1 MRQVERHLIKSNH
14 QYFKIIDNLAFL
26 SKNLYNAT
34 LYLVRQEF
42 FKSNKILSFNETYH
56 QVKSSIDYKS
66 LPSKVSQLVIK
77 QVVDNFNYWKKSLE
91 QYKKYPHKFLGEP
104 KIPKYK
110 DKIKGRNKLT
120 YNNQAFSKTALKQG
134 LIKLSKTNLVF
145 KTKQTL
151 VDEVRLITKSNKTYY
166 LEVVY
171 SIEEK
176 QLTENENYAS
186 LDLGL
191 NNLAT
196 LASNNPNIKPIII
209 NGRPIKSCNRWF
221 NKRKAYLQSKLHSDK
236 LSTPPK
242 NCLSSK
248 RLDRLSIK
256 RSNKIDYYL
265 HKSSKQIIDYLKQ
278 NNITKLVIG
287 KNDNWKQNINIGKK
301 NNQNFVNVP
310 HAKFIEILTYK
321 AQKEGIKVTI
331 TEESYTS
338 KTSFLDNELPKKQNK
353 YAGKRVKR
361 GLFKSSNG
369 IKVNADL
376 NGALQILTKVV
387 GNFANN
393 YSKNELLRLVVSPV
407 RLSLQS

>member
-1 MRQVERHLIKSNH
+1 MRQVERHLIKPNH
-14 QYFKIIDNLAFL
+14 KYFKEVDELAFL
-26 SKNLYNAT
+26 SKNLYNAS
-34 LYLVRQEF
+34 LYVVRQEF
-42 FKSNKILSFNETYH
+42 FKSNKILSFNNAYH
-56 QVKSSIDYKS
+56 LIKQSKDYKL
-66 LPSKVSQLVIK
+66 LPSKVSQLIIK
-77 QVVDNFNYWKKSLE
+77 QVVDNFNYWYKALD

-134 LIKLSKTNLVF
+134 LLKLSKTDFVF

-151 VDEVRLITKSNKTYY
+151 VDEVRLISKSNNTYY

-176 QLTENENYAS
+176 QLIKNDNYAS
-186 LDLGL
+186 VDIGL
-191 NNLAT
+191 NNLAVV
-196 LASNNPNIKPIII
+196 ASNNPNIKPIII

-221 NKRKAYLQSKLHSDK
+221 NKRKAYLQSKL
-236 LSTPPK
+236 PK
-242 NCLSSK
+242 NIFSSK
-248 RLDRLSIK
+248 KLDKLSIK
-256 RSNKIDYYL
+256 RTNKIDYYL
-265 HKSSKQIIDYLKQ
+265 HKSSKQVIDYLKN
-278 NNITKLVIG
+278 NNITTLVIG

-301 NNQNFVNVP
+301 NNQNFTNVP

-321 AQKEGIKVTI
+321 AQKEGIKVVI

-338 KTSFLDNELPKKQNK
+338 KTSFLDKELPEKHSQ
-353 YAGKRVKR
+353 YLGKRVKR

-369 IKVNADL
+369 RKINADL

-387 GNFANN
+387 GNFTKDFSEN
-393 YSKNELLRLVVSPV
+393 SILRLVVSPV

>member
-393 YSKNELLRLVVSPV
+393 YSKNSILRLVVSPV

>member
-14 QYFKIIDNLAFL
+14 QYFKVIDNLAFL

-120 YNNQAFSKTALKQG
+120 YNNQAFSKTALKKG

-151 VDEVRLITKSNKTYY
+151 VDEVRLITKYNKTYY

-176 QLTENENYAS
+176 QLTENDNYAS

-221 NKRKAYLQSKLHSDK
+221 NKRKAYLQSKL
-236 LSTPPK
+236 PK
-242 NCLSSK
+242 NCFSSK

-310 HAKFIEILTYK
+310 HARFIEILTYK

-338 KTSFLDNELPKKQNK
+338 KTSFLDNELPKKQNQ

-393 YSKNELLRLVVSPV
+393 YSKNSILRLVVSPV